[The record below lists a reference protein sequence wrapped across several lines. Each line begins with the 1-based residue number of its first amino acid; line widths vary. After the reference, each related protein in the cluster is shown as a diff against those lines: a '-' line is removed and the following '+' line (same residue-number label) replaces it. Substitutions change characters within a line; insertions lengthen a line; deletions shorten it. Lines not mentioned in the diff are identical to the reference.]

1 MSRLTIPLGSV
12 WGQLGA
18 APIRRPL
25 KLEQIMERL
34 IFEDLEERISAISE
48 EDAMYWAGRT
58 IELD

>member
-1 MSRLTIPLGSV
+1 MSLLTIPLGGV
-12 WGQLGA
+12 WEQLGA

>member
-1 MSRLTIPLGSV
+1 
-12 WGQLGA
+12 
-18 APIRRPL
+18 
-25 KLEQIMERL
+25 MERL